1 MRKLLGQLAKP
12 KSLKVSTH
20 KVMICTDCGEII
32 RRCNCAQKEM
42 CSRE

>member
-1 MRKLLGQLAKP
+1 MRKILGRLTKP
-12 KSLKVSTH
+12 KSLQVSTH